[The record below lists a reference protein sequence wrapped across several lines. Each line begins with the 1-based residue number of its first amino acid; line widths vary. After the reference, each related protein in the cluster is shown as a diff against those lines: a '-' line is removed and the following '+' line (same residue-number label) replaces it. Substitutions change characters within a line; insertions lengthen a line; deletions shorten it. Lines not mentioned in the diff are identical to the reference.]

1 MNYYKNRFITITT
14 HNACV
19 LGLGVGDNVVGTGV
33 GDGANEI
40 KQHTNIAKNV
50 SIRIP
55 KTNNKKINVIKRD
68 LLGPGVGDG
77 VGGTGVGSGALI
89 H

>member
-1 MNYYKNRFITITT
+1 
-14 HNACV
+14 
-19 LGLGVGDNVVGTGV
+19 LGVGDNVAGTGV

-40 KQHTNIAKNV
+40 KQHTNMTRQNKN
-50 SIRIP
+50 I
-55 KTNNKKINVIKRD
+55 KTTNNNIRMNVIKCD